1 MRSLAAA
8 FVVCLL
14 FAGCLTQRDR
24 DQYVSGNTGGAG
36 VAGAAGSATGGDAGS
51 VAGAGGTG
59 AGGTGATGGTPADS
73 GTGGTGGTGGQAG
86 ASGSG
91 GWTYRDQVLVVDQAV
106 FYLPFDDAPGG
117 KLTVFGSQASS
128 VGPID
133 LGGVVLE
140 TDSAIADGSPI
151 TSGRFDGTD
160 QLSAGTN
167 FNYQAQ
173 LNFSLEAWIKL
184 DDYSPPLQRIFLKKN
199 TDNNGYELRAWQ
211 NGGGID
217 IHFFRQWA
225 CDGGPCPDN
234 VKLDASQFPAKKWH
248 HVVATHGSSGVC
260 LYVRAV
266 DAAAPVFDCNKANGS
281 LPSVTEP
288 MLFGSKLTGLLDELA
303 IYDKELSQAQITAHF
318 NAKTK

>member
-1 MRSLAAA
+1 MRFLAGAS
-8 FVVCLL
+8 VVCLL
-14 FAGCLTQRDR
+14 VAGCLTQRDR
-24 DQYVSGNTGGAG
+24 DQYVSGNSSTGGVGGGSGGSAGG
-36 VAGAAGSATGGDAGS
+36 VAGGGTGGG
-51 VAGAGGTG
+51 GAG
-59 AGGTGATGGTPADS
+59 AGGTGATGGIPADS
-73 GTGGTGGTGGQAG
+73 GTGGTAGQAG
-86 ASGSG
+86 SGGSG
-91 GWTYRDQVLVVDQAV
+91 GAWSYREQVLVVDKAV

-117 KLTVFGSQASS
+117 KLTVFGSQKAS

-140 TDSAIADGSPI
+140 TDSAIADGSPVS
-151 TSGRFDGTD
+151 SGRFDGTD
-160 QLSAGTN
+160 QLSAGAN

-211 NGGGID
+211 NGGSID

-234 VKLDASQFPAKKWH
+234 VNLDASQFPAKTWH
-248 HVVATHGSSGVC
+248 HVVATYGKGGVC

-266 DAAAPVFDCNKANGS
+266 DAAAPVFDCNKAVGS
-281 LPSVTEP
+281 LPSMTEP
-288 MLFGSKLTGLLDELA
+288 MLFGPKLTGLLDELA
-303 IYDKELSQAQITAHF
+303 IYDTELSQAQITAHF
-318 NAKTK
+318 DARTK